1 MKKLFF
7 LLLLL
12 PLLGNAQ
19 DFEYFGVRAAFTH
32 SNKSHNLGFIGASLN
47 SFDEGNGY
55 FLAIPT
61 ASTFYA
67 GAHIGSNF
75 DSTSNKVL
83 IIPEIGFE
91 TSIFIF
97 GAGISINTQAI
108 QPRIGLSFFNIHNA
122 HIGYSIP
129 LRENASFEG
138 LTFTLTLNLFN
149 LSF

>member
-1 MKKLFF
+1 MRIEK

-12 PLLGNAQ
+12 
-19 DFEYFGVRAAFTH
+19 
-32 SNKSHNLGFIGASLN
+32 S
-47 SFDEGNGY
+47 
-55 FLAIPT
+55 
-61 ASTFYA
+61 FYA
-67 GAHIGSNF
+67 GAHIRSDF

-129 LRENASFEG
+129 LREKTSFEG

-149 LSF
+149 LDL

>member
-55 FLAIPT
+55 FF
-61 ASTFYA
+61 SHSYSF
-67 GAHIGSNF
+67 NF
-75 DSTSNKVL
+75 
-83 IIPEIGFE
+83 
-91 TSIFIF
+91 
-97 GAGISINTQAI
+97 
-108 QPRIGLSFFNIHNA
+108 
-122 HIGYSIP
+122 
-129 LRENASFEG
+129 LRRRSYRVRF
-138 LTFTLTLNLFN
+138 
-149 LSF
+149 

>member
-55 FLAIPT
+55 F
-61 ASTFYA
+61 
-67 GAHIGSNF
+67 
-75 DSTSNKVL
+75 
-83 IIPEIGFE
+83 
-91 TSIFIF
+91 
-97 GAGISINTQAI
+97 
-108 QPRIGLSFFNIHNA
+108 
-122 HIGYSIP
+122 
-129 LRENASFEG
+129 
-138 LTFTLTLNLFN
+138 
-149 LSF
+149 

>member
-67 GAHIGSNF
+67 GAHIGVKF
-75 DSTSNKVL
+75 
-83 IIPEIGFE
+83 
-91 TSIFIF
+91 
-97 GAGISINTQAI
+97 
-108 QPRIGLSFFNIHNA
+108 
-122 HIGYSIP
+122 
-129 LRENASFEG
+129 
-138 LTFTLTLNLFN
+138 
-149 LSF
+149 